1 MNGSITSGRAPSH
14 GDVPSGRFVLR
25 LTPALH
31 AALRAEAAVAGV
43 SLNEHCTRILAGGAV
58 GDAEALALVER
69 VVHVV
74 GAGLVGIVAYGSWAR
89 GTLADGSDID
99 LLVVV
104 DAALPITRESYRSF
118 DDPPLCS
125 SGRRVDVHLVHLP
138 LPGASITGTWVEA
151 ATEGIV
157 LRERGLELS
166 RRLVDIRRRIAAGEI
181 VRRVVHGQPYWVR
194 GS

>member
-1 MNGSITSGRAPSH
+1 MRRSITSDRAPSR
-14 GDVPSGRFVLR
+14 GDTPSGRFVLR
-25 LTPALH
+25 LPPALH
-31 AALRAEAAVAGV
+31 AALRSAAAAEGV
-43 SLNEHCTRILAGGAV
+43 SLNEHCARILAGGAV
-58 GDAEALALVER
+58 GDAEAAALVGR
-69 VVHVV
+69 VVDVV
-74 GAGLVGIVAYGSWAR
+74 GSGLVGIVAYGSWAR

-138 LPGASITGTWVEA
+138 LPGASITGTWAEA

-166 RRLVDIRRRIAAGEI
+166 RRLVDIRRRIAAGEM